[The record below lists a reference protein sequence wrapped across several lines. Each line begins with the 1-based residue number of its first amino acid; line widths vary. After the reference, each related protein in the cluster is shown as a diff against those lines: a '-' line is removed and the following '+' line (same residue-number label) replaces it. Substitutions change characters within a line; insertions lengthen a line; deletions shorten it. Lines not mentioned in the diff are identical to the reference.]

1 MEEESLKE
9 RSAVIRVQVPL
20 AIGAFLLNEK
30 RSDLADIESRTG
42 THIVII
48 PNMNLE
54 TPITWLSDCEAIRL
68 KAKATFQAIRCQIWQ
83 ITHSSR
89 KYLPRRRHPLNVRLL

>member
-1 MEEESLKE
+1 MAKVEFDTRSLALAILRVMEEESLKE

-30 RSDLADIESRTG
+30 RGDLADIESRTG

-54 TPITWLSDCEAIRL
+54 TPHYLVERL
-68 KAKATFQAIRCQIWQ
+68 
-83 ITHSSR
+83 
-89 KYLPRRRHPLNVRLL
+89 

>member
-30 RSDLADIESRTG
+30 RSDLAEIEKHSQ

-48 PNMNLE
+48 PNSNLQ
-54 TPITWLSDCEAIRL
+54 TPHYLVERLRDDHVEDEGEIPSYMLSDLANQATTQEMPEETALLSIL
-68 KAKATFQAIRCQIWQ
+68 KQ
-83 ITHSSR
+83 
-89 KYLPRRRHPLNVRLL
+89 L

>member
-1 MEEESLKE
+1 MALAILRVMEEESLKE

-30 RSDLADIESRTG
+30 RSDLAEIEKHTQ

-48 PNMNLE
+48 PNSNLQ
-54 TPITWLSDCEAIRL
+54 TPHYLVERL
-68 KAKATFQAIRCQIWQ
+68 RDD
-83 ITHSSR
+83 HVEDE
-89 KYLPRRRHPLNVRLL
+89 RRNP